1 MKLSLPTIAD
11 LCSLIR
17 SIKRD
22 IPRKGDHDYNSYRDI
37 SVYEMDDDTTPATI
51 DLTIGWTPYD
61 GWNYQTG
68 DNSYSGGSYGHPVW
82 GVTHVAR
89 ADNAR
94 GHAKY
99 LIGQLLEGYDDWKET
114 QNKHFGGNYQ

>member
-1 MKLSLPTIAD
+1 MKLALPTITD
-11 LCSLIR
+11 LCSLIK

-22 IPRKGDHDYNSYRDI
+22 IPRKGDHDYKDYCDHG
-37 SVYEMDDDTTPATI
+37 EDTARI
-51 DLTIGWTPYD
+51 ELTIGWTPYY
-61 GWNYQTG
+61 GWDYQTG